1 MIVRQLTREFIFEGK
16 LYGDPMPSM
25 TPIEIQ
31 KLLSAKNAKLTNASI
46 DGPNIKDGVEVY
58 TFTSM
63 PGTKG

>member
-1 MIVRQLTREFIFEGK
+1 
-16 LYGDPMPSM
+16 MPSM